1 MRYIKNVV
9 SVVSIILFFLRNQP
23 TNLTE
28 GHKGKDRH
36 DGLLRPVRA
45 VRMSYLVRGDSIST
59 CCR

>member
-9 SVVSIILFFLRNQP
+9 SVVSITLFFEQKSP

-36 DGLLRPVRA
+36 DGRP
-45 VRMSYLVRGDSIST
+45 
-59 CCR
+59 

>member
-9 SVVSIILFFLRNQP
+9 SVVSITIFFKQKSP
-23 TNLTE
+23 TNFTE

>member
-9 SVVSIILFFLRNQP
+9 CVVGITLFFENHL

-36 DGLLRPVRA
+36 DGRP
-45 VRMSYLVRGDSIST
+45 
-59 CCR
+59 